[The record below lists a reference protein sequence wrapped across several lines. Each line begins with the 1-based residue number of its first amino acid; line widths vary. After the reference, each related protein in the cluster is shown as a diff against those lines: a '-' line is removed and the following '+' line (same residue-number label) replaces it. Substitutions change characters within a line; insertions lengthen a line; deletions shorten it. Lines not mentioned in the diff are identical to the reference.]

1 MTDLLTSIK
10 DDLTDRRLL
19 PLVALVCVGLLGA
32 LAYIVIGGSSSSGN
46 SSGVPAPVGPKAGL
60 SVSQAQT
67 SSGQALAETATGTA
81 GQRQGAAH
89 NPFAALP
96 SPAKA
101 KVATVTKSSP
111 ASSSSG
117 SSGSSTP
124 ATSTASP
131 STGSGSS
138 GSGGSSGNST
148 PPSPKPSAP
157 AKPKKLYKVAVE
169 FGPLPEPGAQN
180 TQLPAYVGL
189 SKPTPLPN
197 AKTKLIE
204 FLGVTSSG
212 KSASFSLAGE
222 AILHG
227 QAACLPSAT
236 QCSML
241 DLKEGN
247 SEQLEFVTPAGQV
260 LVYELKVVGITSGKA
275 STAAVASVLRA
286 QSKLSAEGVL
296 GLSGMRFGAEPG
308 VIVRAARHHRG

>member
-10 DDLTDRRLL
+10 DDLLDRRLL

-32 LAYIVIGGSSSSGN
+32 LAYIVIGGSSSSDN
-46 SSGVPAPVGPKAGL
+46 ASGGPVPVPPKTGL

-89 NPFAALP
+89 NPFTALP
-96 SPAKA
+96 GTAKA
-101 KVATVTKSSP
+101 KVATVTKSTP
-111 ASSSSG
+111 ANGSSG
-117 SSGSSTP
+117 SSGGSTGGKSA
-124 ATSTASP
+124 ATP
-131 STGSGSS
+131 STGSASG
-138 GSGGSSGNST
+138 GSGGSSGNT
-148 PPSPKPSAP
+148 PPPSPKPSAP
-157 AKPKKLYKVAVE
+157 AKPKTLYKVAVE
-169 FGPLPEPGAQN
+169 FGPLPEPGAQL
-180 TQLPAYVGL
+180 QAYVGL

-204 FLGVTSSG
+204 FLGVTASG

-227 QAACLPSAT
+227 QAACLPSST
-236 QCSML
+236 QCSVL

-247 SEQLEFVTPAGQV
+247 SEQLEFVSPAGQV
-260 LVYELKVVGITSGKA
+260 VVYELKVVGITSGKA

-286 QSKLSAEGVL
+286 QSKVSAEGVL

-308 VIVRAARHHRG
+308 VIVHAARHHRG

>member
-19 PLVALVCVGLLGA
+19 PLVALVCIGLLGA

-46 SSGVPAPVGPKAGL
+46 AAAGPVPAGAKGGL
-60 SVSQAQT
+60 SVTQAQT

-89 NPFAALP
+89 NPFTVLP

-101 KVATVTKSSP
+101 KVATVKSSP
-111 ASSSSG
+111 ASG
-117 SSGSSTP
+117 SSGSPGGSS
-124 ATSTASP
+124 AGKSTATP
-131 STGSGSS
+131 STSSAGS

-148 PPSPKPSAP
+148 PPPSPKPSAP
-157 AKPKKLYKVAVE
+157 AKPKTLYKVAVE
-169 FGPLPEPGAQN
+169 FGPLPEPGG
-180 TQLPAYVGL
+180 QLQAYVGL

-197 AKTKLIE
+197 AKSKLIE

-260 LVYELKVVGITSGKA
+260 LVYELKVVGITSSTA

-308 VIVRAARHHRG
+308 VIVHAARHRRG